1 MNYGETLE
9 YLYAKTPMYQKK
21 GDVAYKEGLDNI
33 LRLDG
38 IFGHPHHA
46 YKTIH
51 IAGTNGKGSVSH
63 TLAAILQS
71 AGYKTGLYTSPHLKD
86 FSERI
91 RVNGKPVDKHFV
103 SRFVEKAKPY
113 IEEIKPSFFEIT
125 TIMAFE
131 WFRRQ
136 KVDVAVIE
144 TGLGGRLDST
154 NIIRPVL
161 SVITNVSMDHV
172 KLLGN
177 TIEKIAAEKAGI
189 IKEGIPV
196 VVGEADETTR
206 PIYEAKSPNIIFA
219 EDFEYPDVDYELK
232 GYCQAKNKRTIQ
244 AALEVLRLEFDLNR
258 EAVENGF
265 AHVVELTGLQGRWQR
280 LGDNPAII
288 ADTGHNEGAIKY
300 ISEQLIDYD
309 CDTLRIVF
317 GMVNDK
323 DVSTVLSLMP
333 KHAVY
338 YFTAA
343 GIERALPAEDLKNI
357 AQAYGLSGKSYA
369 TVKEAYTAA
378 KKDASAQDLIF
389 VGGSNFVV
397 AEIL

>member
-196 VVGEADETTR
+196 VVGEADETIR

-265 AHVVELTGLQGRWQR
+265 AHVVELTGLQGRWQK

>member
-113 IEEIKPSFFEIT
+113 LEEIKPSFFEIT

-265 AHVVELTGLQGRWQR
+265 AHVVELTGLQGRWQK

-357 AQAYGLSGKSYA
+357 AQAYGLSGKSYS

>member
-113 IEEIKPSFFEIT
+113 LEEIKPSFFEIT

-144 TGLGGRLDST
+144 TGLGGRIDST

-265 AHVVELTGLQGRWQR
+265 AHVVELTGLQGRWQK

>member
-38 IFGHPHHA
+38 IFGHPLHA

-113 IEEIKPSFFEIT
+113 IEEINPSFFEIT

-136 KVDVAVIE
+136 KVDVTVIE
-144 TGLGGRLDST
+144 TGLGGRMDSK

-265 AHVVELTGLQGRWQR
+265 AHVVELTGLQGRWQK

>member
-9 YLYAKTPMYQKK
+9 YLYAKTPIYQKK

-103 SRFVEKAKPY
+103 SRLVEKAMPY

-265 AHVVELTGLQGRWQR
+265 AHVVELTGLQGRWQK

>member
-113 IEEIKPSFFEIT
+113 LEEIKPSFFEIT

-244 AALEVLRLEFDLNR
+244 AALEALRLEFDLNR

-265 AHVVELTGLQGRWQR
+265 AHVVELTGLQGRWQK

>member
-161 SVITNVSMDHV
+161 SIITNVSMDHV

-265 AHVVELTGLQGRWQR
+265 AHVVELTGLQGRWQK

>member
-265 AHVVELTGLQGRWQR
+265 AHAVELTGLQGRWQK

>member
-206 PIYEAKSPNIIFA
+206 PVYEAKSPNIIFA

-265 AHVVELTGLQGRWQR
+265 AHVVELTGLQGRWQK

>member
-206 PIYEAKSPNIIFA
+206 PVYEAKSPNIIFA

-232 GYCQAKNKRTIQ
+232 GYCHAKNKRTIQ

-265 AHVVELTGLQGRWQR
+265 AHVVELTGLQGRWQK

>member
-144 TGLGGRLDST
+144 TGLGGR
-154 NIIRPVL
+154 I
-161 SVITNVSMDHV
+161 ITNVSMDHV

-206 PIYEAKSPNIIFA
+206 PVYEAKSPNIIFA

-265 AHVVELTGLQGRWQR
+265 AHVVELTGLQGRWQK

>member
-144 TGLGGRLDST
+144 TGLGGRIDST

-265 AHVVELTGLQGRWQR
+265 AHVVELTGLQGRWQK

>member
-177 TIEKIAAEKAGI
+177 SIEKIAAEKAGI

-265 AHVVELTGLQGRWQR
+265 AHVVELTGLQGRWQK

>member
-265 AHVVELTGLQGRWQR
+265 AHVVELTGLQGRWQK

>member
-161 SVITNVSMDHV
+161 SIITNVSMDHV
-172 KLLGN
+172 NLLGN

-265 AHVVELTGLQGRWQR
+265 AHVVELTGLQGRWQK

>member
-144 TGLGGRLDST
+144 TGLGGRMDST

-265 AHVVELTGLQGRWQR
+265 AHVVELTGLQGRWQK

>member
-1 MNYGETLE
+1 MNYLQTLE

-33 LRLDG
+33 LQLDE
-38 IFGHPHHA
+38 IYDHPHRN

-86 FSERI
+86 FTERI
-91 RVNGKPVDKHFV
+91 RVNGKPVDKRFV
-103 SRFVEKAKPY
+103 SRFVEKAAPY
-113 IEEIKPSFFEIT
+113 IDEIKPSFFEIT

-131 WFRRQ
+131 WFRKQ
-136 KVDVAVIE
+136 NVDVAVIE

-161 SVITNVSMDHV
+161 SIITNVSMDHV

-189 IKEGIPV
+189 IKDGVPAI
-196 VVGEADETTR
+196 VGEADEKTR
-206 PIYEAKSPNIIFA
+206 PIFEAKSSNIIFA
-219 EDFEYPDVDYELK
+219 EDFEYPPVEYELK
-232 GYCQAKNKRTIQ
+232 GYCQEKNKRTIQ
-244 AALEVLRLEFDLNR
+244 AALEVLRLDFAINR
-258 EAVENGF
+258 DAIEQGF
-265 AHVVELTGLQGRWQR
+265 ANVVELTGLQGRWQK
-280 LGDNPAII
+280 LSENPTII

-323 DVSTVLSLMP
+323 DVSAVLSLMP
-333 KHAVY
+333 KHAIY
-338 YFTAA
+338 YFAAA
-343 GIERALPAEDLKNI
+343 GIPRALPADDLKNI
-357 AQAYGLSGKSYA
+357 AEAYNLSGM
-369 TVKEAYTAA
+369 AYESVAKALSAA
-378 KKDASAQDLIF
+378 KKDASANDLIF

-397 AEIL
+397 AEVL

>member
-161 SVITNVSMDHV
+161 SIITNVSMDHV

-206 PIYEAKSPNIIFA
+206 PVYEAKSPNIIFA

-265 AHVVELTGLQGRWQR
+265 AHVVELTGLQGRWQK

>member
-86 FSERI
+86 FSERL

-265 AHVVELTGLQGRWQR
+265 AHVVELTGLQGRWQK

>member
-113 IEEIKPSFFEIT
+113 LEEIKPSFFEIT

-196 VVGEADETTR
+196 VVGEADETSR

-265 AHVVELTGLQGRWQR
+265 AHVVELTGLQGRWQK

>member
-161 SVITNVSMDHV
+161 SIITNVSMDHV

-219 EDFEYPDVDYELK
+219 EDFEYP
-232 GYCQAKNKRTIQ
+232 
-244 AALEVLRLEFDLNR
+244 
-258 EAVENGF
+258 
-265 AHVVELTGLQGRWQR
+265 AHVVELTGLQGRWQK

>member
-21 GDVAYKEGLDNI
+21 GDVAYKENI

-265 AHVVELTGLQGRWQR
+265 AHVVELTGLQGRWQK

>member
-196 VVGEADETTR
+196 VVGEAAETTR

-258 EAVENGF
+258 EAVANGF
-265 AHVVELTGLQGRWQR
+265 AHVVELTGLQGRWQK